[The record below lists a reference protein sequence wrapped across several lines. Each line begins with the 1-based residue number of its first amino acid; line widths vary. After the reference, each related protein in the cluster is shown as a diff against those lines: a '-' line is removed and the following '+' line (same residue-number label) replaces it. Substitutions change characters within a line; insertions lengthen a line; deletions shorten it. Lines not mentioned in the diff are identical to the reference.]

1 MFAACIAHRSQIKT
15 TFRYAK
21 LSSQHKVDQI
31 NVSFGYLCASRDWQN
46 ELGSDWHSLIAI
58 GMGMGMGMGDEF
70 VLAQKSCVQSI
81 DKLLTQ

>member
-21 LSSQHKVDQI
+21 LSSQHKVNQI

-46 ELGSDWHSLIAI
+46 ELGSDWHSLIA
-58 GMGMGMGMGDEF
+58 MGMDMGDEF
-70 VLAQKSCVQSI
+70 VLLQKQCVQSI

>member
-21 LSSQHKVDQI
+21 LSSQHKVNPI

-46 ELGSDWHSLIAI
+46 KLGSDWHSLIAI
-58 GMGMGMGMGDEF
+58 GMGIGDEF
-70 VLAQKSCVQSI
+70 VLAQKQCVQSI

>member
-21 LSSQHKVDQI
+21 LSSHHKVNQI
-31 NVSFGYLCASRDWQN
+31 NVSFGYLCVSRDWQN

-58 GMGMGMGMGDEF
+58 GMGMGIGDEF
-70 VLAQKSCVQSI
+70 VLAQKQCVQSI
-81 DKLLTQ
+81 DKLLTG

>member
-21 LSSQHKVDQI
+21 LSSQHKVNQI

-46 ELGSDWHSLIAI
+46 KLGSDWHSLIA
-58 GMGMGMGMGDEF
+58 MGMGDEF
-70 VLAQKSCVQSI
+70 VLAQKPCVQSI

>member
-1 MFAACIAHRSQIKT
+1 MFDVSIAHRSQIKT

-21 LSSQHKVDQI
+21 LSSQHKVNQI

-46 ELGSDWHSLIAI
+46 ELGSDWHSLIA
-58 GMGMGMGMGDEF
+58 MGMADEF
-70 VLAQKSCVQSI
+70 VLAQKPCVQSI